1 MAFTYQNQVFLK
13 GQIGND
19 LKVGKAT
26 TGKKYMSFSLIV
38 NSSQRDISDDVTK
51 SVEYIRIFIFNNNK
65 KKMVDKLEEMGL
77 KKNMFVS
84 IVGRLQTARTEFKG
98 NPIIQLSVQVIDLSI
113 IQTKSINKND

>member
-19 LKVGKAT
+19 LKFGKAS
-26 TGKKYMSFSLIV
+26 TGKKYISFSLIV
-38 NSSQRDISDDVTK
+38 NSSQKEVSEDATR
-51 SVEYIRIFIFNNNK
+51 SVEYIRIFIFNNK
-65 KKMVDKLEEMGL
+65 KKRMVEKLEEMGL

-84 IVGRLQTARTEFKG
+84 IIGRLQTARTEFKG

-113 IQTKSINKND
+113 IQTKLINKND

>member
-19 LKVGKAT
+19 LKFGKAS
-26 TGKKYMSFSLIV
+26 TGKKYISFSLIV
-38 NSSQRDISDDVTK
+38 NSSQKEVSEDATR
-51 SVEYIRIFIFNNNK
+51 SVEYIRIFIFNNK
-65 KKMVDKLEEMGL
+65 KKRMVEKLEEMGL

-84 IVGRLQTARTEFKG
+84 IIGRLQTARTEFKG

-113 IQTKSINKND
+113 IQTKSINKNN